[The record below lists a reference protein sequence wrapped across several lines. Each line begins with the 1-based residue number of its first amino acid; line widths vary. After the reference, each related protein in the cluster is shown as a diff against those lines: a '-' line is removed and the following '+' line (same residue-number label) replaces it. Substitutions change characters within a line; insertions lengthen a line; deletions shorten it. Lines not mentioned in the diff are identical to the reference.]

1 MIESEEIQKHVQEAA
16 ARLEGEK
23 ARVASEIKRLQE
35 ERQKDMD
42 ERAGFETRR
51 KELAGALSESV
62 IALYERIRT
71 YRPSPAV
78 AEVRDGL
85 CTACNV
91 LLRPQAYN
99 ELRRNDAV
107 LTCENCSRIQYY
119 IEPADE
125 QTEGGKGT
133 RVTMS

>member
-1 MIESEEIQKHVQEAA
+1 MKPS
-16 ARLEGEK
+16 ARNWPP
-23 ARVASEIKRLQE
+23 
-35 ERQKDMD
+35 
-42 ERAGFETRR
+42 
-51 KELAGALSESV
+51 ALSESV
-62 IALYERIRT
+62 LALYERIRT
-71 YRPSPAV
+71 YRASPAV

-119 IEPADE
+119 IEPPAEE